1 METWVPPPPDPN
13 APPRTEIIS
22 TSHTHSIWINTP
34 LEKLLK
40 DRKIRTL
47 IIAGMSLEGT
57 ISTAVRMVHDLA
69 LTGKFCDIGNEEDA
83 NSRELQ
89 TDGVTAYVKDKEGK
103 ELVNMTRI
111 VLVGDATQAYGTAD
125 VAAEIV
131 HGVHLDSLREFA
143 EVRETGEVLSS
154 IL

>member
-1 METWVPPPPDPN
+1 MPPPPDLN
-13 APPRTEIIS
+13 APVRTEMIS

-34 LEKLLK
+34 LEKLLT

-57 ISTAVRMVHDLA
+57 ISTAVRMGHDLA
-69 LTGKFCDIGNEEDA
+69 LTGNFCDIGNEEDA
-83 NSRELQ
+83 DSRDLE
-89 TDGVTAYVKDKEGK
+89 TDGVTVFVQDKDGK

-131 HGVHLDSLREFA
+131 RKVHLASLREFA
-143 EVRETGEVLSS
+143 EVRRTDEVLSAF
-154 IL
+154 LQ